1 MLVYFMT
8 QVRSVFLIACIFTPS
23 FFRAD
28 HRENGIGGPA
38 PVTNG
43 GSAMLIMRN
52 FGYLGLHTVVDSKS
66 SLARDRLVD
75 FTGELQL
82 RRRTEEDMNVEDKL
96 SARRTT
102 FEPENYR
109 LKLPNWQPKFVA
121 EPTIN
126 GGRVLVGSVKS
137 VEPSRVNDSKHYAQE
152 LAPLALMLAP
162 TDRLTDSTQSGMPH
176 NGPQQDDIEPLYHTS
191 FCNELLCH
199 PRILHN
205 SPRGTV
211 AIKVELRDVQWNE
224 NLNAYFAH
232 LPGPAIGPSIHNN
245 RRGPFL
251 VQSAFTSC
259 SPRRSEH
266 QFLDEFKLKLPLDLQ
281 QEDDDGRNQNLC
293 LFFTVCRLHRGSK
306 SMWKRGAKMIFGSN
320 SGGTSD
326 AKDAEDGLR
335 RSRVDE
341 VVSGFLP
348 ITAQSC
354 LIDNGLYDVRI
365 VYKARAP
372 SRDESI
378 QWDLPVTSLILE
390 TSIAGDVAFNAAGRD
405 DSIAEDTTIS
415 NESVKSD
422 RNRAATIVEKA
433 DSDSDSISKGGNMKT
448 SEPIS
453 LSVSCLVG
461 SMAFGYFI
469 HMNWLKKTNTLL
481 NH

>member
-1 MLVYFMT
+1 MLIYFMA
-8 QVRSVFLIACIFTPS
+8 QVRLVFLIASIFSPS

-82 RRRTEEDMNVEDKL
+82 RRRTEEDIENKP
-96 SARRTT
+96 SAQRTT
-102 FEPENYR
+102 FEPESYR
-109 LKLPNWQPKFVA
+109 LKLPNWQPNFFA

-126 GGRVLVGSVKS
+126 GGRVLVGPVKS

-176 NGPQQDDIEPLYHTS
+176 NGPQQDDIEPLYYTS

-205 SPRGTV
+205 CPRGTV
-211 AIKVELRDVQWNE
+211 AVKVELRDVQWNE

-232 LPGPAIGPSIHNN
+232 LPGPAIGPSIHNS

-266 QFLDEFKLKLPLDLQ
+266 QFLDEFKVKLPLDLQ
-281 QEDDDGRNQNLC
+281 QEDENGRKHNLC
-293 LFFTVCRLHRGSK
+293 LFFTVCRLQRGSK
-306 SMWKRGAKMIFGSN
+306 SLWKRGAKMIFGSN
-320 SGGTSD
+320 SGGTTDS
-326 AKDAEDGLR
+326 KDADDGQR
-335 RSRVDE
+335 KSRIDQ

-354 LIDNGLYDVRI
+354 LIDNGLHDVRI

-372 SRDESI
+372 SREESN
-378 QWDLPVTSLILE
+378 QWALPVTSLILE
-390 TSIAGDVAFNAAGRD
+390 ETSVAGDVAITAAGRD

-422 RNRAATIVEKA
+422 RNRVAAIVEKA

-453 LSVSCLVG
+453 LSVSCLVYLI
-461 SMAFGYFI
+461 AFGYFFI
-469 HMNWLKKTNTLL
+469 
-481 NH
+481 